1 MERQQLVK
9 KTFGLALPA
18 ITDMF
23 IQMLFGIVDMAMV
36 GSIGAY
42 AIAAIG
48 LSDMPM
54 MTIMS
59 IFAAISVG
67 ATALSA
73 RAIGA
78 RKPEEANRVCAQSLL
93 MNGIF
98 ALAAFSIVMIFGSWI
113 VRAMGADA
121 ELYPYS
127 LRYLRITAFGL
138 PFMANNLVLSGVLR
152 GSGDT
157 KSPMK
162 FNAFGLTLNVIL
174 NFLLIFPSRELTLFG
189 IAFWMPGFGLGVT
202 GAALGTTIARM
213 SSSVLWL
220 MNLAAGRFLVR
231 VHQNDLKSFD
241 KSMISRIL
249 HIGLPAAV
257 EQFLMRLGQLMYSRL
272 VVSLGTMMFA
282 AHRITITAESLSF
295 YIGFGFSLAG
305 TTLVGQYLGAKD
317 PKTSER
323 SGHIAASMAMLFMGS
338 VGLIFFFFPEFVIRI
353 FTDEEEI
360 IQVAKVCLRIVA
372 LAQPF
377 LAAVMA
383 YAGSLRGAGDTRAVL
398 WITMIGIWGVR
409 VFGTF
414 LVVQAGYGLV
424 AAWVMMTLDLMVRG
438 CLLFGRFKKGK
449 WKSLKV

>member
-9 KTFGLALPA
+9 KTFALALPA

-36 GSIGAY
+36 GSIGAF

-54 MTIMS
+54 MTIMAV
-59 IFAAISVG
+59 FAAISVG

-78 RKPEEANRVCAQSLL
+78 KKPEEANRICAQSLL
-93 MNGIF
+93 MNATLSMIAF
-98 ALAAFSIVMIFGSWI
+98 ALIMILASWI
-113 VRAMGADA
+113 IRVMGADA
-121 ELYPYS
+121 EIYPYS
-127 LRYLRITAFGL
+127 LAYMRITAFSL
-138 PFMANNLVLSGVLR
+138 PFMANNLVLAGVLR

-157 KSPMK
+157 KTPMK
-162 FNAFGLTLNVIL
+162 FNAFGLVLNVIL
-174 NFLLIFPSRELTLFG
+174 NFLLIFPSRDISVLGLN
-189 IAFWMPGFGLGVT
+189 IWMPGMGLGVT
-202 GAALGTTIARM
+202 GAALGTTIARTA
-213 SSSVLWL
+213 SSVIWL
-220 MNLAAGRFLVR
+220 LNLAKGKFLVR
-231 VHQNDLKSFD
+231 VNKRDLRRFD
-241 KSMISRIL
+241 IPLIRRIL
-249 HIGLPAAV
+249 NIGLPAAI

-272 VVSLGTMMFA
+272 VVSLGTLMFA

-317 PKTSER
+317 AKTAEC

-338 VGLIFFFFPEFVIRI
+338 VGVIFFFFPELVIRI

-372 LAQPF
+372 VAQPF

-398 WITMIGIWGVR
+398 WITLIGIWGVR
-409 VFGTF
+409 VFGTY
-414 LVVQAGYGLV
+414 LVIKAGYGLV
-424 AAWVMMTLDLMVRG
+424 AAWVMMTLDLIVRG
-438 CLLFGRFKKGK
+438 SLLFGRFMKGK
-449 WKSLKV
+449 WKTLKV